1 MWKLAVCDSSYV
13 RTQNAGDVGV
23 LCVDSPKA
31 KDRVQFLSA
40 REALAAGSVPAL
52 VSELSCRGLAVGL
65 GGCATQS
72 DVRVA
77 GRGSSIIVGLP
88 WGVSGAVQWC

>member
-13 RTQNAGDVGV
+13 RTQNAEDVGV

-40 REALAAGSVPAL
+40 SEVLAAGSVPAL
-52 VSELSCRGLAVGL
+52 VSELSC
-65 GGCATQS
+65 
-72 DVRVA
+72 
-77 GRGSSIIVGLP
+77 
-88 WGVSGAVQWC
+88 